1 MEQPENNNPINQ
13 LNREPQTQ
21 QLNTIVYISED
32 DLPIESRSK
41 SLFIPT
47 ASGLLIVS
55 LLQIIHLFY
64 SASIETNMTNRAAN
78 YLMSGGMVAIQT
90 ILALGL
96 LSSSRVVL
104 KLYIVIAWLFIAISA
119 VYVALLILW
128 FPIVLISIAFSSS
141 TANLLALIS
150 LALHTATIIF
160 WSMGLAALHKAKL
173 TAITSSSPQ
182 QNPNQPL
189 AEEPKKSD

>member
-96 LSSSRVVL
+96 LSSSRVIL

-173 TAITSSSPQ
+173 IAITSSSPQ